1 MSDSDQRAWDRRE
14 FLRASALLAAVAGL
28 PLSACSTDGLDPA
41 EAPSRQQ
48 RDMLSAVAQL
58 VIPRTD
64 TPGAGDV
71 GTGDFVILALAHGLE
86 GSRAKVPGNA
96 GPDQLRHRRRD
107 GSLDHLAWLEW
118 QLNNRSGGDWQGKE
132 AAARSEALAMLDAE
146 AFAEG
151 VRDHPWRTIKGLIL
165 TGYYTSEVGG
175 SQELRFELV
184 PGRFDPDLPVTP
196 ETRAWSSD
204 WTAVDFG

>member
-1 MSDSDQRAWDRRE
+1 MSDSDQPGWDRRE

-48 RDMLSAVAQL
+48 REMLSAVAQL

-86 GSRAKVPGNA
+86 GSRAKVPGSA
-96 GPDQLRHRRRD
+96 GADQLRHRRRD
-107 GSLDHLAWLEW
+107 GSLDHLTWLEW
-118 QLNNRSGGDWQGKE
+118 QLNNRSGGNWQGKE